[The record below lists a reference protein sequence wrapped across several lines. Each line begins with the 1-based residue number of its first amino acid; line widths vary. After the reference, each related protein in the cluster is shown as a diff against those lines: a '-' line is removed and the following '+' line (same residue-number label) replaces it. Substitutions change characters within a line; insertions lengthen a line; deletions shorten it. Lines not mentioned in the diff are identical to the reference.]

1 MGRAGAIEISLEQIR
16 RVRERDRSVV
26 THTPVAPSAHLSE
39 RCGGSVVLKAENLQ
53 RTGAFKIRGVMNK
66 LAVLGDRARKGVVA
80 GSAGN
85 HAQALA
91 FGARHF
97 GVPCE
102 IFVPAGASLAKMAA
116 CRGYGATV
124 HEGGDSLDIA
134 VARAKERAQETGM
147 VFCHPYDDPDVVTGQ
162 ATLGIELIEDIPDL
176 AQVIV
181 PLGGGGL
188 LSGVALAVK
197 QFDPAI
203 RVIGVQISSC
213 APYVYG
219 TAPTGPVPTL
229 ADGIAVKVPGDVTAP
244 LIDKWVDEIV
254 DVDEDSVADAM
265 MLLLER
271 AKFFVEGGGAVG
283 VSALITGRVKPAE
296 RGATC
301 VVLSGGNADLGLL
314 TGLVRRHETNRGR
327 RLIVFARISDRPGG
341 LARLL
346 TLFANHGANL
356 IEVEHVREGVDLRVR
371 ETGVQVVLEVR
382 GRDHAES
389 LIAGAKADGYE
400 ISAVS
405 GR

>member
-1 MGRAGAIEISLEQIR
+1 
-16 RVRERDRSVV
+16 
-26 THTPVAPSAHLSE
+26 
-39 RCGGSVVLKAENLQ
+39 
-53 RTGAFKIRGVMNK
+53 
-66 LAVLGDRARKGVVA
+66 
-80 GSAGN
+80 
-85 HAQALA
+85 
-91 FGARHF
+91 
-97 GVPCE
+97 
-102 IFVPAGASLAKMAA
+102 
-116 CRGYGATV
+116 
-124 HEGGDSLDIA
+124 
-134 VARAKERAQETGM
+134 
-147 VFCHPYDDPDVVTGQ
+147 
-162 ATLGIELIEDIPDL
+162 
-176 AQVIV
+176 
-181 PLGGGGL
+181 
-188 LSGVALAVK
+188 
-197 QFDPAI
+197 
-203 RVIGVQISSC
+203 
-213 APYVYG
+213 
-219 TAPTGPVPTL
+219 
-229 ADGIAVKVPGDVTAP
+229 VKVPGDVTAP

-382 GRDHAES
+382 GRDHADS

-400 ISAVS
+400 ISAVT